1 MHAGRADALD
11 QFRAALIAHGIVP
24 PDPIIADGGLHRC
37 HAEGRH
43 GRGDAAYVLHLDGL
57 PAGGFTNWRD
67 GRGWESW
74 RFDGGVPLSMGER
87 DALRARMQAG
97 RAQCQAEA
105 VRRHHVAR
113 QRASRYWHRASAA
126 PRDHPYLVRKGVQAC
141 GLRVYRGALVV
152 PVQDADGV
160 LHSLQFIGTSGAKR
174 FLKGGRVQGLSYW
187 IGGST
192 GDTVCIAEG

>member
-126 PRDHPYLVRKGVQAC
+126 PRDHP
-141 GLRVYRGALVV
+141 
-152 PVQDADGV
+152 
-160 LHSLQFIGTSGAKR
+160 
-174 FLKGGRVQGLSYW
+174 
-187 IGGST
+187 
-192 GDTVCIAEG
+192 